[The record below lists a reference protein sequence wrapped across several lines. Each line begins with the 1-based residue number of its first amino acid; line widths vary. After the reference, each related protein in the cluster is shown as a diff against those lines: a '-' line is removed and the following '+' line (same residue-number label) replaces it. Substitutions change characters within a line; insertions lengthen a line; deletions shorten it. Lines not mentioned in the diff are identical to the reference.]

1 MNDKVVI
8 AFATDHN
15 FRYYTGVALFSLME
29 HASPDTRYE
38 ILILSVSLSEADSR
52 IFYQLVEGKKNFS
65 LRFVDVSEKIRGI
78 DITKLHS
85 GTYGIAVLY
94 RLFMHELL
102 PEYDRIL
109 YLDSDIIV
117 QADVKELFEAD
128 LKGAPIGAV
137 KDCHATESPITAW
150 PFQEYFRKRV
160 NLKNPRNYFNS
171 GVLLLDTD
179 QLRKT
184 DFPQKL
190 CRELNCGIQFSLPDQ
205 DILNRIFEDEVC
217 YFDESWNFMIPPD
230 RNASRAKIVHFA
242 GIHPWYSKS
251 LPQADLWWKTAGK
264 TFWAEDMNKEL
275 ADPAIRI
282 RYLEEIEKRYYEIC
296 KSTCWRATAFIR
308 FTVNM
313 VKWIKYLLK
322 KCQLTGNEYEI

>member
-1 MNDKVVI
+1 MKDKVVI

-29 HASPDTRYE
+29 HTSPDTRYE
-38 ILILSVSLSEADSR
+38 ILILTEALSPSDRAV
-52 IFYQLVEGKKNFS
+52 FTGLVEGKKNFS
-65 LRFVDVSEKIRGI
+65 LRFIDVSEKIREI
-78 DITKLHS
+78 DIKKLHS

-137 KDCHATESPITAW
+137 KDCHATESPITAYT
-150 PFQEYFRKRV
+150 FQDYFRKKLK
-160 NLKNPRNYFNS
+160 LKNPKNYFNS

-184 DFPQKL
+184 DFSQKL
-190 CRELNCGIQFSLPDQ
+190 YQQLNCGIPFTFPDQ

-217 YFDESWNFMIPPD
+217 YFDENWNFMIPPD
-230 RNASRAKIVHFA
+230 RNASKAKIVHL
-242 GIHPWYSKS
+242 GGLHPWYSKS
-251 LPQADLWWKTAGK
+251 LPQADLWWEIAEKTL
-264 TFWAEDMNKEL
+264 FAEDIKKDL
-275 ADPAIRI
+275 ADPAVRF
-282 RYLEEIEKRYYEIC
+282 RYLEEIEKRYFEIC
-296 KSTCWRATAFIR
+296 NSTCWRATAFIR
-308 FTVNM
+308 FAVNT
-313 VKWIKYLLK
+313 VKWIKYLVK
-322 KCQLTGNEYEI
+322 EMSTNGK